1 MTPTHLQQWIQH
13 PETLNRDTL
22 YELRTL
28 VARYP
33 YFQSLR
39 LLYLK
44 NLYLL
49 HDINFGA
56 ELRKAVLYVADRR
69 VLFYFIEG
77 DRYTLKSRKV
87 SSLFSGDLEKEP
99 SVDRTLSLID
109 AFLATVPE
117 EHSQHTELDY
127 AVDYTAY
134 LMQEEPGVDAED
146 ESEVPK
152 LRGHELIDDF
162 IQKSESSDASDTR
175 REFLVEKEEETEEE
189 ETEEEI
195 EEETE
200 EDKVESKQVSAL
212 FDAIAEELEWDF
224 DEEEEEEKPKTVE
237 ELVKYFKEVI
247 EEQSTPEYASEDVA
261 KLDEFVRNG
270 GKLEDY
276 FSITPDIDVDNVDIE
291 NENEQK
297 IVLRELLARKGY
309 SDKQIAKKIERFEDA
324 GVLED
329 EARDAV
335 EELQEI
341 VAKEKEELLEQQR
354 IKKEEMVQRQQKF
367 FDDVVGEI
375 KSLDNIRGIKIP
387 AKDKK
392 ELLAYIFKADASG
405 KTQYQKD
412 YSKSVKNL
420 IESAYFTMRGD
431 TLLDAAKKQG
441 TSSAIKNL
449 KNSLRS
455 TGVSKGTK
463 RINTSSSN
471 SIFSR
476 AVQLL

>member
-1 MTPTHLQQWIQH
+1 M
-13 PETLNRDTL
+13 ENNSNDTL
-22 YELRTL
+22 
-28 VARYP
+28 
-33 YFQSLR
+33 
-39 LLYLK
+39 
-44 NLYLL
+44 
-49 HDINFGA
+49 FGFTA
-56 ELRKAVLYVADRR
+56 ITDMFTEQVGNT
-69 VLFYFIEG
+69 I
-77 DRYTLKSRKV
+77 
-87 SSLFSGDLEKEP
+87 
-99 SVDRTLSLID
+99 
-109 AFLATVPE
+109 
-117 EHSQHTELDY
+117 SQD
-127 AVDYTAY
+127 D
-134 LMQEEPGVDAED
+134 D
-146 ESEVPK
+146 
-152 LRGHELIDDF
+152 IDDEELERLK
-162 IQKSESSDASDTR
+162 QESVKARPATPGSKNKKT
-175 REFLVEKEEETEEE
+175 EEEVEEEETEDIEEEEVEEPKKSKKASKKKDKEEIEEE

-195 EEETE
+195 EKESEEETE
-200 EDKVESKQVSAL
+200 EDEVESKQVSAL

-392 ELLAYIFKADASG
+392 ELLVYIFKADASG

>member
-1 MTPTHLQQWIQH
+1 M
-13 PETLNRDTL
+13 ENNSNDTL
-22 YELRTL
+22 FGFT
-28 VARYP
+28 AIT
-33 YFQSLR
+33 
-39 LLYLK
+39 
-44 NLYLL
+44 
-49 HDINFGA
+49 DIFTEQVGNN
-56 ELRKAVLYVADRR
+56 
-69 VLFYFIEG
+69 I
-77 DRYTLKSRKV
+77 
-87 SSLFSGDLEKEP
+87 
-99 SVDRTLSLID
+99 
-109 AFLATVPE
+109 
-117 EHSQHTELDY
+117 SQD
-127 AVDYTAY
+127 D
-134 LMQEEPGVDAED
+134 D
-146 ESEVPK
+146 
-152 LRGHELIDDF
+152 IDDEELERLK
-162 IQKSESSDASDTR
+162 QESAKARPATPGSKNKKT
-175 REFLVEKEEETEEE
+175 EEIEEEEEEEETEDIEEEEVEESKKSKRASKKKDKEEIEEE

-195 EEETE
+195 EKESEEETE
-200 EDKVESKQVSAL
+200 EDEVESKQVSAL

-329 EARDAV
+329 EAKDAV

>member
-1 MTPTHLQQWIQH
+1 M
-13 PETLNRDTL
+13 ENNSNDTL
-22 YELRTL
+22 
-28 VARYP
+28 
-33 YFQSLR
+33 
-39 LLYLK
+39 
-44 NLYLL
+44 
-49 HDINFGA
+49 FGFTA
-56 ELRKAVLYVADRR
+56 ITDM
-69 VLFYFIEG
+69 F
-77 DRYTLKSRKV
+77 
-87 SSLFSGDLEKEP
+87 
-99 SVDRTLSLID
+99 
-109 AFLATVPE
+109 
-117 EHSQHTELDY
+117 TEQVGNNIHQD
-127 AVDYTAY
+127 D
-134 LMQEEPGVDAED
+134 D
-146 ESEVPK
+146 
-152 LRGHELIDDF
+152 IDDEELERLK
-162 IQKSESSDASDTR
+162 QESAKARPATPGSKNKKT
-175 REFLVEKEEETEEE
+175 EEIEEEEEEEETEDIEEEKVEESKKSKKASKKKDKEEIEEE

-195 EEETE
+195 EEESE
-200 EDKVESKQVSAL
+200 EDEVESKQVSAL

-224 DEEEEEEKPKTVE
+224 DEEDEEEKPKTVE

-276 FSITPDIDVDNVDIE
+276 FSITPDIDIDNVDIE

-297 IVLRELLARKGY
+297 TVLRELLARKGY

-375 KSLDNIRGIKIP
+375 KSLDSIRGIKIP

>member
-1 MTPTHLQQWIQH
+1 MQTSKKDGHFNESIVNEEILEDMKKNRIDHMKYLPDMEQLEESDVMDQVISAMKAYDYDKYTEADVRRALAHDNRTPEDFQALLSPAALPLLEEIAQQAQI
-13 PETLNRDTL
+13 ETRKHFGNSVYMFTPIYIANYCENYCIYCGFNCHNKIRRAQLN
-22 YELRTL
+22 
-28 VARYP
+28 
-33 YFQSLR
+33 
-39 LLYLK
+39 
-44 NLYLL
+44 
-49 HDINFGA
+49 
-56 ELRKAVLYVADRR
+56 
-69 VLFYFIEG
+69 
-77 DRYTLKSRKV
+77 
-87 SSLFSGDLEKEP
+87 
-99 SVDRTLSLID
+99 
-109 AFLATVPE
+109 
-117 EHSQHTELDY
+117 
-127 AVDYTAY
+127 
-134 LMQEEPGVDAED
+134 
-146 ESEVPK
+146 
-152 LRGHELIDDF
+152 
-162 IQKSESSDASDTR
+162 
-175 REFLVEKEEETEEE
+175 
-189 ETEEEI
+189 EEEI
-195 EEETE
+195 EKESEEETE
-200 EDKVESKQVSAL
+200 EDEVESKQVSAL

-224 DEEEEEEKPKTVE
+224 DEEDEEEKPKTVE

>member
-1 MTPTHLQQWIQH
+1 M
-13 PETLNRDTL
+13 ENNSNDTL
-22 YELRTL
+22 FGFT
-28 VARYP
+28 AIT
-33 YFQSLR
+33 
-39 LLYLK
+39 
-44 NLYLL
+44 
-49 HDINFGA
+49 DIFTEQVGNT
-56 ELRKAVLYVADRR
+56 
-69 VLFYFIEG
+69 I
-77 DRYTLKSRKV
+77 
-87 SSLFSGDLEKEP
+87 
-99 SVDRTLSLID
+99 
-109 AFLATVPE
+109 
-117 EHSQHTELDY
+117 SQND
-127 AVDYTAY
+127 D
-134 LMQEEPGVDAED
+134 
-146 ESEVPK
+146 
-152 LRGHELIDDF
+152 IDD
-162 IQKSESSDASDTR
+162 
-175 REFLVEKEEETEEE
+175 
-189 ETEEEI
+189 
-195 EEETE
+195 
-200 EDKVESKQVSAL
+200 
-212 FDAIAEELEWDF
+212 EELERLKQESAKARPATPGSKNKKTEEI
-224 DEEEEEEKPKTVE
+224 EEEEEEKPKTVE

>member
-1 MTPTHLQQWIQH
+1 M
-13 PETLNRDTL
+13 ENNSNDTL
-22 YELRTL
+22 
-28 VARYP
+28 
-33 YFQSLR
+33 
-39 LLYLK
+39 
-44 NLYLL
+44 
-49 HDINFGA
+49 FGFTA
-56 ELRKAVLYVADRR
+56 ITDM
-69 VLFYFIEG
+69 F
-77 DRYTLKSRKV
+77 
-87 SSLFSGDLEKEP
+87 
-99 SVDRTLSLID
+99 
-109 AFLATVPE
+109 
-117 EHSQHTELDY
+117 TEQVGNNIHQD
-127 AVDYTAY
+127 D
-134 LMQEEPGVDAED
+134 D
-146 ESEVPK
+146 
-152 LRGHELIDDF
+152 IDDEELERLK
-162 IQKSESSDASDTR
+162 QESAKARPATPGSKNKKTEEIEDI
-175 REFLVEKEEETEEE
+175 EEEEETEDIEEEEVEESKKSKKASKKKDKEEIEEEE

-195 EEETE
+195 EEESE
-200 EDKVESKQVSAL
+200 EDEVESKQVSAL

-224 DEEEEEEKPKTVE
+224 DEEDEEEKPKTVE

-276 FSITPDIDVDNVDIE
+276 FSITPDIDIDNVDIE

-297 IVLRELLARKGY
+297 TVLRELLARKGY

-476 AVQLL
+476 AIQLL